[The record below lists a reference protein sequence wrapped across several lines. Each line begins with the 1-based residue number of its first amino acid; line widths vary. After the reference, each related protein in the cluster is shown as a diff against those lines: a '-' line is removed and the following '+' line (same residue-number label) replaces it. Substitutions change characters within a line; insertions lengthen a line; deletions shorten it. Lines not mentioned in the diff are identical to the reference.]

1 MRDYDFVVIGSG
13 IAGLTFAL
21 KAAKHGSVAVVTKR
35 KGSDTNTARA
45 QGGIACVTS
54 DEDSFELHVRDTL
67 EAGAGLCD
75 EAVVRTIVTEGP
87 DRIRELMALGLQFD
101 EREVSGHRELDLG
114 KEGGHSKRRVLH
126 VRDVLEAG
134 AGLCDEAVVRTI
146 VTEGPDR
153 IRELMALGL
162 QFDEREVS
170 GHRELD
176 LGKEGGHSKRRVL
189 HVRDV
194 TGKEVEE
201 TLLRELDRQS
211 RVELLENH
219 MAVDLITAA
228 KLGFA
233 TEDRCLG
240 AYVLD
245 ETAGKVETIRADR
258 IVLATGGCGKVYL
271 YTTNP
276 DIATGDGVAMA
287 WRAGVEI
294 ANMEFIQFHP
304 TCLFHPQ
311 AKSFLI
317 SEAVRGEGGILRNDR
332 GEDFMKR
339 YDARGSLAPR
349 DIVARAIDSEMK
361 RSGAKCAFL
370 DITHRSP
377 EFLRER
383 FPHIYQ
389 TCLRF
394 GIDMSKQPIPVVPAA
409 HYQCGGI
416 KTDVNGAT
424 SLSGL
429 YTIGEVACTGLH
441 GANRLAS
448 NSLLE
453 GLVMAHRAAA
463 TAVHVESTSKRKIPL
478 PEWKSGN
485 VQDVDE
491 MVVIY
496 HNWDEIR
503 RLMWDYV
510 GIVRTDK
517 RLQRASARLRNLQRE
532 IREFYWNFKVSVDL
546 LELRNLA
553 TVAALI
559 VDSALSRKES
569 RGLHYTLDYPQA
581 DDREFRQDTL
591 VRRN

>member
-1 MRDYDFVVIGSG
+1 MKEYDFVVIGSG

-21 KAAKHGSVAVVTKR
+21 KAAKHGSVAVITKR
-35 KGSDTNTARA
+35 KGADSNTAWA
-45 QGGIACVTS
+45 QGGVACVTS

-75 EAVVRTIVTEGP
+75 EDVVRTIVTEGP
-87 DRIRELMALGLQFD
+87 ERIRELVELGLHFD
-101 EREVSGHRELDLG
+101 ERVVSGHVEPDLG
-114 KEGGHSKRRVLH
+114 REGGHSKRRVLH
-126 VRDVLEAG
+126 V
-134 AGLCDEAVVRTI
+134 
-146 VTEGPDR
+146 
-153 IRELMALGL
+153 
-162 QFDEREVS
+162 Q
-170 GHRELD
+170 
-176 LGKEGGHSKRRVL
+176 
-189 HVRDV
+189 DV
-194 TGKEVEE
+194 TGLEIEK
-201 TLLRELDRQS
+201 TLLAQLARAPG
-211 RVELLENH
+211 VELLENH
-219 MAVDLITAA
+219 MAVDLITAG

-233 TEDRCLG
+233 AEDRCLG
-240 AYVLD
+240 VYVLD
-245 ETAGKVETIRADR
+245 EQTADVETIRTDR
-258 IVLATGGCGKVYL
+258 LVLATGGCGKVYL

-276 DIATGDGVAMA
+276 DIATGDGVAIA
-287 WRAGVEI
+287 WRAGATI

-304 TCLFHPQ
+304 TCLFHPN

-317 SEAVRGEGGILRNDR
+317 SEAVRGEGGVLRNSE
-332 GEDFMKR
+332 GEDFMVR
-339 YDARGSLAPR
+339 YHPQKSLAPR
-349 DIVARAIDSEMK
+349 DVVARAIDEEIK
-361 RSGAKCAFL
+361 RSGAKCVFL
-370 DITHRSP
+370 DITDKPP

-383 FPHIYQ
+383 FPHIYE

-394 GIDMSKQPIPVVPAA
+394 GIDMTKQPIPVVPAA

-424 SLSGL
+424 TLPGL
-429 YTIGEVACTGLH
+429 YAVGEVASTGLH

-453 GLVMAHRAAA
+453 GLVVAHRAIGALLRDQPPTHAA
-463 TAVHVESTSKRKIPL
+463 RLIPL
-478 PEWKSGN
+478 PEWQAAD
-485 VQDVDE
+485 VQDLDE
-491 MVVIY
+491 LVVIY

-532 IREFYWNFKVSVDL
+532 IREFYWNFRVTVDL

-569 RGLHYTLDYPQA
+569 RGLHYTLDHPEV
-581 DDREFRQDTL
+581 DDRHFRRDTL
-591 VRRN
+591 LSRT

>member
-1 MRDYDFVVIGSG
+1 MKEYDFVVIGSG
-13 IAGLTFAL
+13 IAGLSFAL
-21 KAAKHGSVAVVTKR
+21 KAAKHGSVAVITKR
-35 KGSDTNTARA
+35 KGADTNTAWA

-87 DRIRELMALGLQFD
+87 ERMRELTELGLHFD
-101 EREVSGHRELDLG
+101 ERE
-114 KEGGHSKRRVLH
+114 
-126 VRDVLEAG
+126 
-134 AGLCDEAVVRTI
+134 I
-146 VTEGPDR
+146 
-153 IRELMALGL
+153 
-162 QFDEREVS
+162 S

-194 TGKEVEE
+194 TGKEIEG
-201 TLLRELDRQS
+201 TLLSELGRQTN
-211 RVELLENH
+211 VDLLENF
-219 MAVDLITAA
+219 MAVDLIIAA

-233 TEDRCLG
+233 AEDRCLG
-240 AYVLD
+240 VYVLD
-245 ETAGKVETIRADR
+245 EKTGDVETIRSDR

-276 DIATGDGVAMA
+276 DVATGDGVAMA

-317 SEAVRGEGGILRNDR
+317 SEAVRGEGGTLHNDR
-332 GEDFMKR
+332 GEDFMQR
-339 YDARGSLAPR
+339 YDPRGSLAPR
-349 DIVARAIDSEMK
+349 DIVARAIDAEMK
-361 RSGAKCAFL
+361 RSGAKCVFL

-377 EFLRER
+377 EFIRKR

-394 GIDMSKQPIPVVPAA
+394 GIDMSKQAIPVVPAA

-424 SLSGL
+424 SLPGL
-429 YTIGEVACTGLH
+429 YAIGEVACTGLH

-453 GLVMAHRAAA
+453 GLVVAHRAAVA
-463 TAVHVESTSKRKIPL
+463 TVRTRSTPKQKIPL

-491 MVVIY
+491 LVVIY

-553 TVAALI
+553 AVAALI
-559 VDSALSRKES
+559 VNSALCRKES
-569 RGLHYTLDYPQA
+569 RGLHYTLDYPQM
-581 DDREFRQDTL
+581 DDHQFRSDTL
-591 VRRN
+591 LCRN

>member
-1 MRDYDFVVIGSG
+1 
-13 IAGLTFAL
+13 
-21 KAAKHGSVAVVTKR
+21 
-35 KGSDTNTARA
+35 
-45 QGGIACVTS
+45 
-54 DEDSFELHVRDTL
+54 LHVRDTL

-87 DRIRELMALGLQFD
+87 ELIRELAELGLQFD
-101 EREVSGHRELDLG
+101 EREIHGHRELDLG

-126 VRDVLEAG
+126 V
-134 AGLCDEAVVRTI
+134 
-146 VTEGPDR
+146 
-153 IRELMALGL
+153 
-162 QFDEREVS
+162 Q
-170 GHRELD
+170 
-176 LGKEGGHSKRRVL
+176 
-189 HVRDV
+189 DV
-194 TGKEVEE
+194 TGREIEE
-201 TLLRELDRQS
+201 TLLRELGRQS
-211 RVELLENH
+211 HVQLLENH

-245 ETAGKVETIRADR
+245 EKTGEVETIRSDR

-276 DIATGDGVAMA
+276 DVATGDGVAMA

-304 TCLFHPQ
+304 TCLFHAE

-317 SEAVRGEGGILRNDR
+317 SEAVRGEGGILRNNR

-349 DIVARAIDSEMK
+349 DIVARAIDAEIK
-361 RSGAKCAFL
+361 RSGAKCVFL
-370 DITHRSP
+370 DITHKPP
-377 EFLRER
+377 EFVRER

-394 GIDMSKQPIPVVPAA
+394 GIDISKQAIPVVPAA

-416 KTDVNGAT
+416 KTDINGAT
-424 SLSGL
+424 SLPGL
-429 YTIGEVACTGLH
+429 FAIGEVACTGMH

-453 GLVMAHRAAA
+453 GLVIAHRAAA
-463 TAVHVESTSKRKIPL
+463 MAVQTRSAGKQKVSV
-478 PEWKSGN
+478 PEWQSGD

-491 MVVIY
+491 LVVIY

-553 TVAALI
+553 ATAALI
-559 VDSALSRKES
+559 VDSALCRKES
-569 RGLHYTLDYPQA
+569 RGLHYTLDYP
-581 DDREFRQDTL
+581 DTDERHFKRDTVL
-591 VRRN
+591 SRS

>member
-1 MRDYDFVVIGSG
+1 MKEYDFVVIGSG
-13 IAGLTFAL
+13 IAGLSFAL
-21 KAAKHGSVAVVTKR
+21 KAARHGSVAVITKR
-35 KGSDTNTARA
+35 RGVDSNTAWA

-54 DEDSFELHVRDTL
+54 SEDSFDLHLRDTL

-75 EAVVRTIVTEGP
+75 EEAARTIITEGP
-87 DRIRELMALGLQFD
+87 ERIGELMELGVEFD
-101 EREVSGHRELDLG
+101 GREINGQREPDLG
-114 KEGGHSKRRVLH
+114 REGGHSKRR
-126 VRDVLEAG
+126 
-134 AGLCDEAVVRTI
+134 I
-146 VTEGPDR
+146 
-153 IRELMALGL
+153 
-162 QFDEREVS
+162 
-170 GHRELD
+170 
-176 LGKEGGHSKRRVL
+176 L

-194 TGKEVEE
+194 TGKEIEE
-201 TLLRELDRQS
+201 ALLGELRRS
-211 RVELLENH
+211 EGVELLENH
-219 MAVDLITAA
+219 MAVDLITAG

-233 TEDRCLG
+233 AEDRCLG

-245 ETAGKVETIRADR
+245 EKSTEVETIRTDR
-258 IVLATGGCGKVYL
+258 LVLATGGCGKVYL

-287 WRAGVEI
+287 WRAGATI

-304 TCLFHPQ
+304 TCLFHPA

-317 SEAVRGEGGILRNDR
+317 SEAVRGEGGVLRNSR
-332 GEDFMKR
+332 GEDFMQR
-339 YDARGSLAPR
+339 YHPRASLAPR
-349 DIVARAIDSEMK
+349 DIVARAIDAEIK
-361 RSGAKCAFL
+361 RSGAPCVYL
-370 DITHRSP
+370 DITHQSP

-383 FPHIYQ
+383 FPHIYE

-394 GIDMSKQPIPVVPAA
+394 GIDMTKQPIPVVPAA

-424 SLSGL
+424 TLPGL
-429 YTIGEVACTGLH
+429 YAIGEVACTGLH

-453 GLVMAHRAAA
+453 GIVVAHRACEALLRDRPPTHPA
-463 TAVHVESTSKRKIPL
+463 RQIDL
-478 PEWKSGN
+478 PEWQHGDA
-485 VQDVDE
+485 QDVDE
-491 MVVIY
+491 LVVIY
-496 HNWDEIR
+496 HNWGEIR

-532 IREFYWNFKVSVDL
+532 IREFYWNFRVTVEL

-569 RGLHYTLDYPQA
+569 RGLHFTLDHPEL
-581 DDREFRQDTL
+581 DDRDYKRDTL
-591 VRRN
+591 LSRI